1 MKKFLS
7 VVGLTTILGL
17 GVYSIKNS
25 KVSLPSSK
33 ERKQKTFI
41 VNVEG
46 NLKGSKEALAQNR
59 NRVLSELSYLLPS
72 DSFEVTYTYD
82 TILNGFA
89 VKTDG
94 ANEALLK
101 QINGVTSVSQSHT
114 YAAPETVKTFGGT
127 KSLSDKQKLILGNYS
142 AETMGA
148 TAEDVKKALST
159 SSKGGEGITI
169 GIIDTGLYANQI
181 DGDASRASVAS
192 TLSANGN
199 AISSAAFK
207 NLDASVT
214 KSLDQAK
221 ISAASLGH
229 DFRTINDKIVYA
241 YDYVGRDT
249 DVDPTA
255 KGSEHGTHVAS
266 LATANGDDFKGI
278 APNAQLAVMKVFG
291 DNGGGAGDDAITA
304 ALNDAAKM
312 NLDIVNLSL
321 GTDLLDHDDNLS
333 DAGYK
338 AVRAAHDKGVIV
350 NFSAGNNGKSS
361 YSGIYTSY
369 APGTTEPGT
378 LGSYANYDESAN
390 IVASSNPDKAFY
402 QSIMLVTKSGSYSST
417 AVSFND
423 QVINRTGSSIKV
435 DVEHRLTDLLGGES
449 TKTFDYVYIRGL
461 GLDTDF
467 EATLSHNHLHNLEG
481 KIAVV
486 NRGDISFAN
495 KVKNAVSQH
504 AKAVIIVNNVS
515 GTSFNF
521 SFDWGGYSPSIP
533 VVLVFQSVGSAFGSA
548 QEMSMGTLSLSE
560 NEVVQAPDGN
570 MVSSFSSDGP
580 GYNLDIDPTLSA
592 PGGSVIGAVS
602 AAVPGKP
609 YQTGS
614 ATVAGTTSGVTGY
627 DNLSGTSMASPN
639 LSGAMALA
647 LGEFKSLGKYD
658 KFKST
663 LSNVAMA
670 SADQLVDASAD
681 KEVASVRMQGAG
693 RINARKMLK
702 SKSYL
707 TFHNTEKDAADWNNA
722 SMSKAE
728 LKNTGSLFVDGGDFT
743 SAKET
748 YIEIPYTIHNDS
760 GVERTY
766 KPSLSLMI
774 PELSVVRTKKEYNAE
789 AAESKKDEFVKGLDK
804 PTQGVNEDEV
814 SIPADRQPSET
825 ITVPAGK
832 SVSKSIKVRIDDLSF
847 SKKWRTDGS
856 TADYDFQG
864 TLKQYF
870 AKYFSDNGGS
880 FVEGYLTLED
890 ASSAKDKDLTM
901 TMPYLGFYG
910 DYTKGEAVEDFDFEK
925 KADRIYNSEI
935 TDNYVRNLNAESKAA
950 RPKAESG
957 SYISST
963 SGKVDSQTLQ
973 NIADLKASVRY
984 GSSSDFHSVAQKQKD
999 GSYRL
1004 YAGAEGISDSL
1015 VATFF
1020 VERSVSEATWEI
1032 KQGDKKIRSG
1042 NLSMIGFFGGN
1053 FQSVP
1058 VSQLGLS
1065 KSWFTQD
1072 SSGERFDIYRGFA
1085 EIDLKNIKEGDYS
1098 LSFSFTKRAGGSKQV
1113 KNYPLTI
1120 DTTAPS
1126 VSSLSRSKVTEDGE
1140 TYELLKVEGIGSLTA
1155 TDNKSQTIA
1164 MEKKEGT
1171 EDAYTGELVISD
1183 EAIQKDVM
1191 SFTLTDYA
1199 HNQANVLVHPS
1210 DLSTFIVYTKFT
1222 SKANERPSD
1231 FNFDFT
1237 QTSNK
1242 PGRYSYSLEIT
1253 DAKGNQVNV
1262 TRDYQFYCYLQKGLS
1277 KGDISITI
1285 GDSSDDAFTYDPE
1298 TGLVC
1303 IHMPKDVSDI
1313 TFSHKVGL
1321 VQPNADGKDSSSA
1334 SASSASTPAPNNNK
1348 KKGCGGTVAVASTLV
1363 GAAALAGI
1371 ALFIKKKKEDK

>member
-33 ERKQKTFI
+33 EGKQKTFI

-46 NLKGSKEALAQNR
+46 NLKGSKDALAQNR

-94 ANEALLK
+94 ANEELLK
-101 QINGVTSVSQSHT
+101 QINGVISVSQSHT
-114 YAAPETVKTFGGT
+114 YAAPETVKTFSGA
-127 KSLSDKQKLILGNYS
+127 KAPSDKNKLILGNYS

-148 TAEDVKKALST
+148 TAEDVKKALNT
-159 SSKGGEGITI
+159 TSKGGEGITI
-169 GIIDTGLYANQI
+169 GIIDTGLFSNQI
-181 DGDASRASVAS
+181 DGNASRTSVAS
-192 TLSANGN
+192 TLSNNGN
-199 AISSAAFK
+199 TISAAAFK
-207 NLDASVT
+207 NLDSSVT
-214 KSLDQAK
+214 KTLTKEK

-229 DFRTINDKIVYA
+229 NFVSINDKIVYA

-266 LATANGDDFKGI
+266 LATANGDDFKGV

-321 GTDLLDHDDNLS
+321 GTDLMDHDDNLS

-361 YSGIYTSY
+361 YSGIYTNY

-390 IVASSNPDKAFY
+390 IVASSNPDKAYY
-402 QSIMLVTKSGSYSST
+402 QSIMLVKKNGATSST

-423 QVINRTGSSIKV
+423 QVINRKGSSIKV
-435 DVEHRLTDLLGGES
+435 DNEHFLTDLLEKQS
-449 TKTFDYVYIRGL
+449 TKTFDYVYVRGF

-467 EATLSHNHLHNLEG
+467 EATVQRNGLTNLEG

-486 NRGDISFAN
+486 NRGDLSFTN
-495 KVKNAVSQH
+495 KVKNAISQR

-521 SFDWGGYSPSIP
+521 SFDWGGYSPTIP

-548 QEMSMGTLSLSE
+548 KEMTMGTLSLSKD
-560 NEVVQAPDGN
+560 EVVQAPDGN

-602 AAVPGKP
+602 AAVPGIP

-614 ATVAGTTSGVTGY
+614 TTVAGTTSGVSGY
-627 DNLSGTSMASPN
+627 DNFSGTSMASPN

-647 LGEFKSLGKYD
+647 LGEFKALETYS

-707 TFHNTEKDAADWNNA
+707 TFHNPEADATDWNNA

-743 SAKET
+743 SAQET

-760 GVERTY
+760 SVERTY
-766 KPSLSLMI
+766 KSSLSLMI
-774 PELSVVRTKKEYNAE
+774 PELSVIRTKKEYNAE

-825 ITVPAGK
+825 ITVPAGQ
-832 SVSKSIKVRIDDLSF
+832 SVSRSIKVRIDDLPF
-847 SKKWRTDGS
+847 SKKWRSDGS
-856 TADYDFQG
+856 TESLDFQG

-880 FVEGYLTLED
+880 FVEGYLKLED
-890 ASSAKDKDLTM
+890 ASVSKDSDLTM

-910 DYTKGEAVEDFDFEK
+910 DYTKGNAVEDFDFEK
-925 KADRIYNSEI
+925 RPDRIYNSEI
-935 TDNYVRNLNAESKAA
+935 TDNYVKNLNSESKAV
-950 RPKAESG
+950 RPRAESG

-963 SGKVDSQTLQ
+963 SGKVDTQTLQ

-984 GSSSDFHSVAQKQKD
+984 GSSADFHSVAQKQTD
-999 GSYRL
+999 GSYRF
-1004 YAGAEGISDSL
+1004 YAGADGISDSI

-1032 KQGDKKIRSG
+1032 KKGSTKVRSG
-1042 NLSMIGFFGGN
+1042 NLNMIGFFGGN

-1058 VSQLGLS
+1058 VPQFGLS
-1065 KSWFTQD
+1065 RSWFTQD

-1085 EIDLKNIKEGDYS
+1085 EVDLKNLKEGDYS
-1098 LSFSFTKRAGGSKQV
+1098 LSFSFTKRANGSKQV
-1113 KNYPLTI
+1113 KSYPLTI
-1120 DTTAPS
+1120 DKTAPS
-1126 VSSLSRSKVTEDGE
+1126 VSALSRSKVTEDGE
-1140 TYELLKVEGIGSLTA
+1140 TYELLKVDGIGAQTM
-1155 TDNKSQTIA
+1155 TDNRSQTIT

-1171 EDAYTGELVISD
+1171 EDIYTGELTISD
-1183 EAIQKDVM
+1183 EALNKDIM
-1191 SFTLTDYA
+1191 SFTITDYA
-1199 HNQANVLVHPS
+1199 HNEANVLVKPS
-1210 DLSTFIVYTKFT
+1210 DPSTFVVFTKFT
-1222 SKANERPSD
+1222 EKSNEKPSG

-1242 PGRYSYSLEIT
+1242 PGKYSYSLEIT
-1253 DAKGNQVNV
+1253 DAKGNPVNV
-1262 TRDYQFYCYLQKGLS
+1262 TRDYKFYCYLPKGLS
-1277 KGDISITI
+1277 KDDISISA
-1285 GDSSDDAFTYDPE
+1285 GDSADTVYTYDPV

-1303 IHMPKDVSDI
+1303 INMPKDVSDI
-1313 TFSHKVGL
+1313 TFNHKVGL
-1321 VQPNADGKDSSSA
+1321 GQQNGDGKDSSS
-1334 SASSASTPAPNNNK
+1334 SAPSSTAPAPDNTK
-1348 KKGCGGTVAVASTLV
+1348 KKGCGGTIAVTSTLV
-1363 GAAALAGI
+1363 GAAALTGV
-1371 ALFIKKKKEDK
+1371 ALFLKKRKEEK